1 MRDIKT
7 IAGLTFKIVVG
18 VKIGKFFADV
28 VICIA
33 EKTIVKGLEA
43 LKEKIDAKIEEE
55 KEPHCDMEVK

>member
-43 LKEKIDAKIEEE
+43 LQKKVEVKIEEE
-55 KEPHCDMEVK
+55 KEPHADMEVR